1 MDNAALQKHLLRLFE
16 RHDVE
21 LEPDEDGWLLTDGDF
36 PAIRASWHEGAAAEP
51 GRLDVDVVVGEGRCI
66 EDSFAGLG
74 GGEAGCRDALAAF
87 ELSTFHPLLA
97 ACWYVTDDRRMRI
110 GAWDI
115 GVRTWDVFVGP
126 LFVRSAQVDVS
137 ADVQAMPP
145 EAAMALE
152 AAIGQ
157 LALTPEL
164 HWIHL
169 LHRRD
174 ADGAITHEALLDNE
188 PWAAGS
194 QALASMAWPEL
205 PAAATARQMILLDVR
220 DY

>member
-1 MDNAALQKHLLRLFE
+1 MDSAAIQKYLLQLFE

-21 LEPDEDGWLLTDGDF
+21 LEPDDDGWLLTDGDF
-36 PAIRASWHEGAAAEP
+36 PAIRASWHEGTSGEP
-51 GRLDVDVVVGEGRCI
+51 GRLDVDVVVGEDRCI
-66 EDSFAGLG
+66 EDSFAGAG
-74 GGEAGCRDALAAF
+74 DGEAGCRDALKAF
-87 ELSTFHPLLA
+87 EQASFPLLLA
-97 ACWYVTDDRRMRI
+97 ACWYITDDRRMRI

-126 LFVRSAQVDVS
+126 LLLRAAQTEEQS
-137 ADVQAMPP
+137 MPP
-145 EAAMALE
+145 EVAIALQSVV
-152 AAIGQ
+152 GQ
-157 LALTPEL
+157 LSLAPEL

-174 ADGAITHEALLDNE
+174 ADGVVTHEALLDNE

-205 PAAATARQMILLDVR
+205 PTAATARQMILLDVR